1 MRILVDLTHPAHVH
15 FFRHVIAT
23 WRGRGHDVLIT
34 TREKDL
40 TLELV
45 RRFELGDASSDL
57 QPLSHA
63 RAGLG
68 GLAIELVERV
78 VKLADVIRRDQPDVL
93 TAIGGVF
100 IAQAGFWCRVPS
112 VVFYD
117 TEHATLSNVLTYPF
131 CTTVAT
137 PRCYTGWVPA
147 KKHRTYAGYHELAYT
162 HPRRFTPDPARLA
175 DFGLGADESF
185 IVLRLVSWGAS
196 HDVGD
201 HGFVD
206 IRRAVEDLGRF
217 GRVVISSEA
226 ELPEELEPCRL
237 DGPIEAIHH
246 LLALARLVIG
256 ESATMVSE
264 SAMLGTPA
272 IFVSTSRR
280 GYTDEQEERYGL
292 VFTFDHPELAQRQAL
307 EQAAALL
314 EDAET
319 ERLWQQ
325 KRERLLGD
333 VIDVTDYVVE
343 LVEEHGRARHG

>member
-15 FFRHVIAT
+15 FFRHPIAG
-23 WRGRGHDVLIT
+23 WRERGHDVVIT

-40 TLELV
+40 TLELA
-45 RRFELGDASSDL
+45 RCFGLGGG
-57 QPLSHA
+57 QPLSRA

-68 GLAIELVERV
+68 GLAIELVQRTV
-78 VKLADVIRRDQPDVL
+78 RLGGIIRRQRPDVL

-100 IAQAGFWCRVPS
+100 IAQAGFFCRVPS

-117 TEHATLSNVLTYPF
+117 TEHATLSNLLTYPF

-137 PRCYTGWVPA
+137 PRCYGGWVPRG
-147 KKHRTYAGYHELAYT
+147 KHRTYAGYHELAYT
-162 HPRRFTPDPARLA
+162 HPRRFRPDASRLA
-175 DFGLGADESF
+175 DFGLAADEPF
-185 IVLRLVSWGAS
+185 IVLRLVSWAS
-196 HDVGD
+196 AHDVRD

-206 IRRAVEDLGRF
+206 SRRAVDELARF

-226 ELPEELEPCRL
+226 ELPPELEAYRL
-237 DGPIEAIHH
+237 EGPVEAIHH
-246 LLALARLVIG
+246 LLAFARLVIG

-292 VFTFDHPELAQRQAL
+292 VFTYDHPETAQRQAL
-307 EQAAALL
+307 DRAAAILDDP
-314 EDAET
+314 ES
-319 ERLWQQ
+319 ERRWAQ
-325 KRERLLGD
+325 KRQRLLD
-333 VIDVTDYVVE
+333 EVIDVSDYVVQ
-343 LVEEHGRARHG
+343 LVEGHA